1 MAAMCELFAMSSG
14 APATVNYSLEQFAR
28 HGGQIHRNKD
38 GWGIS
43 YFEDDEIRLI
53 KEPSPAADSPWVR
66 FIAERN
72 LESRIVIAH
81 VRWASQGA
89 PKLENTHPFEREMA
103 GRRHVFAHNGNFAAV
118 QAALPFESVHFRPVG
133 DTDSE
138 HAFCVLLQRLERL
151 WGGRREPPP
160 LKQRLGVIAE
170 FAAEVR
176 QLGSANF
183 LYADGDALFA
193 HGHRRRHEVEGR
205 MTEPR
210 PPGLCLHR
218 RRCAGVGDRVACD
231 GLTVDVPEQEVV
243 LLASVPLTAEDWTP
257 LPQGTLIALRAGREV
272 GRVAA

>member
-1 MAAMCELFAMSSG
+1 MSSG
-14 APATVNYSLEQFAR
+14 VPATVNYSLEQFAR
-28 HGGQIHRNKD
+28 HGGQTHRNKD

-89 PKLENTHPFEREMA
+89 AKLENTHPFEREMA
-103 GRRHVFAHNGNFAAV
+103 GRRHVFAHNGNFAEV
-118 QAALPFESVHFRPVG
+118 QAALAFESIHFRPVG

-151 WGGRREPPP
+151 WGDRREPPP
-160 LKQRLGVIAE
+160 LERRLGVIAE

-176 QLGSANF
+176 RLGSANF
-183 LYADGDALFA
+183 LYSDGDALFA
-193 HGHRRRHEVEGR
+193 HGHRRRHEEGGR
-205 MTEPR
+205 MTEAK

-218 RRCAGVGDRVACD
+218 RRCAAGGDRVACD
-231 GLTVDVPEQEVV
+231 GLTVDVAGQGAEQEVM

-257 LPQGTLIALRAGREV
+257 LPEGTVIALKAGREV